1 MLSDN
6 TSDEDYGYDPTPV
19 TVNDAMPMENRAKI
33 EAINYLEDP
42 SKDMNS
48 LSKYPLVYALFLRFN
63 TDLPSSAP
71 VERLFSTGGLIL
83 TPRRNKL
90 SDTTFEKL
98 LMLKTNKL

>member
-1 MLSDN
+1 MS
-6 TSDEDYGYDPTPV
+6 V
-19 TVNDAMPMENRAKI
+19 ENGAKI

-48 LSKYPLVYALFLRFN
+48 LSKYRYPLVYALFLRFN